1 MSAKNQSNSILEGIP
16 YIISIIGFP
25 LLIGSVISLIQ
36 NIIGIKSI
44 ERVVEH
50 IPYTTKTIYTD
61 QLASDVTCE
70 KPSGK
75 EGVVVKEYKIIK
87 HFGKESSR
95 ELISEKTNVEVVNEI
110 KIVGTAHRFSGYC
123 SVEGTYRRRYAQCYG
138 DYSPQSLQKAQAQA
152 YICNTSAYNE
162 SGCYDTYYS
171 SIYNGTKSCT
181 EIKVEDL

>member
-1 MSAKNQSNSILEGIP
+1 MSKDNSSGFLEAVG
-16 YIISIIGFP
+16 SIIGFICFP
-25 LLIGSVISLIQ
+25 LLIVGVVSLIQ
-36 NIIGIKSI
+36 NIIGIEDT
-44 ERVVEH
+44 ERVIEH

-61 QLASDVTCE
+61 QLTSGVTCE

-75 EGVVVKEYKIIK
+75 EGVVVKEYKTVK

-95 ELISEKTNVEVVNEI
+95 ELISEKTNTEVVNEI
-110 KIVGTAHRFSGYC
+110 KVVGTAHKYTGYC

-138 DYSPQSLQKAQAQA
+138 DYSPQSLQKAQEQA

-171 SIYNGTKSCT
+171 SSWNGTKTCPQ
-181 EIKVEDL
+181 IKVEDL

>member
-1 MSAKNQSNSILEGIP
+1 MSAKNQSNSIFESIL
-16 YIISIIGFP
+16 YIASIIGFP
-25 LLIGSVISLIQ
+25 LLIVGVVSLVQ
-36 NIIGIKSI
+36 NIIGIEST

-50 IPYTTKTIYTD
+50 IPYTTKTIYTN
-61 QLASDVTCE
+61 QLASDVTCK

-110 KIVGTAHRFSGYC
+110 KVIGTAHRYSGYC
-123 SVEGTYRRRYAQCYG
+123 SVEGSYRRRYAQYYG
-138 DYSPQSLQKAQAQA
+138 DYSPQSLQKAQKQA

-162 SGCYDTYYS
+162 SGCYGTYYS
-171 SIYNGTKSCT
+171 SIYNGTKSCP
-181 EIKVEDL
+181 EIKIKDL

>member
-1 MSAKNQSNSILEGIP
+1 MSAKNQSNSIFEGIL
-16 YIISIIGFP
+16 YIAGIVGFP
-25 LLIGSVISLIQ
+25 LLIVGIVSLVQ
-36 NIIGIKSI
+36 NIIGIEST

-75 EGVVVKEYKIIK
+75 DGVIVKEYKTIK

-110 KIVGTAHRFSGYC
+110 KIVGTAHRYSGYC
-123 SVEGTYRRRYAQCYG
+123 SVEGTYRKRYAQCYG
-138 DYSPQSLQKAQAQA
+138 DYSPQSLQKAQEQA
-152 YICNTSAYNE
+152 RICNTSAYNE

-171 SIYNGTKSCT
+171 SIYNGTKSCP